1 MRYITWVKIAL
12 CIQPAVSCI
21 YCFVRYITS
30 VLGKE
35 RVFPTGCTALSGI
48 SDINQG
54 NFVYSNVTVDI
65 HEMFIAALEKNIKYL
80 GKLLKINT

>member
-1 MRYITWVKIAL
+1 MSCTFLVP
-12 CIQPAVSCI
+12 CPVSWF
-21 YCFVRYITS
+21 YAQSQTSVYITS

-35 RVFPTGCTALSGI
+35 RVFPTGCTVLSGI

-65 HEMFIAALEKNIKYL
+65 YEMFIAALEKNIKCL